1 LNKVTDKAQIASLVL
16 RHGRILTLDEKHT
29 EAAALAIN
37 GDSII
42 AVGSDADITPYIGPE
57 TQVIDLVGRLAVP
70 GFIEGHGHFME
81 LGRSLMALDLTKA
94 DSWDTIVVMVA
105 DAAKRTQPGTWIM
118 GHGWHQDKWYHPAV
132 PSGGEFLLD
141 GKLNAAAPE
150 SPVLLSHASYHAVIV
165 NAQALAVAGI
175 QADAPAPL
183 PSGIMRDTS
192 GRLVGLLRDS
202 AQDVV
207 YEALRHDEQRQSPD
221 RIYARIREQAL
232 LAARDALSKGITAFV
247 DQGESFET
255 LDFYKKLAEEG
266 ELPLRLYAMVGSEPV
281 NRLEAKLKDYR
292 LIHYGKEGYLTIRTI
307 GEVLVDGAL
316 GTHTAWFLKPYA
328 DLPDST
334 GLNVVPLAD
343 VRQIAELALR
353 HSYQLAV
360 HAIGDRA
367 NHEVLNTFAA
377 IFKAHH
383 ASGLRWR
390 IEHAQHLAPADI
402 PRFAE
407 LDVIASVQAVHATSD
422 GTYVVKRLGE
432 KRARE
437 GAYVWHSLLQ
447 SGAVVTSGTDV
458 PVEDENPI
466 VNFHCAVT
474 RQLSDGSRFY
484 PEQRMSR
491 LEALKSYTLANAYA
505 IFEEDRLG
513 TLEPGKLA
521 DITVLSRDIMEVPED
536 EIPDT
541 QADYTI
547 VGGHVVWGRTMGG
560 QKSKTG

>member
-1 LNKVTDKAQIASLVL
+1 MNEITDKTQLASLVL
-16 RHGRILTLDEKHT
+16 RNGRILTLDEKHP
-29 EAAALAIN
+29 EAEALAVN

-42 AVGSDADITPYIGPE
+42 AVVSNTGIAPYIGPE
-57 TQVIDLVGRLAVP
+57 THVIDLAGRLAVP

-81 LGRSLMALDLTKA
+81 LGKSLMALDLTKA
-94 DSWDTIVVMVA
+94 DSWEAIVAMVA
-105 DAAKRTQPGTWIM
+105 DAARRARPGAWIM
-118 GHGWHQDKWYHPAV
+118 GHGWHQDKWYNPAV
-132 PSGGEFLLD
+132 PGGDGFLLD
-141 GKLNAAAPE
+141 DKLNAAAPDN
-150 SPVLLSHASYHAVIV
+150 PVLLSHASYHAIIV

-175 QADAPAPL
+175 QADTPAPL
-183 PSGIMRDTS
+183 PGGIMRDTS

-221 RIYARIREQAL
+221 RIYARVREQAL
-232 LAARDALSKGITAFV
+232 LAGRDALSKGITTFV

-255 LDFYKKLAEEG
+255 LDFYKKLAGEG
-266 ELPLRLYAMVGSEPV
+266 KLPLRLHAMVGSEPV
-281 NRLEAKLKDYR
+281 NRLEAKLEDYR

-307 GEVLVDGAL
+307 GEVLVDGAI

-328 DLPDST
+328 DLPGST
-334 GLNVVPLAD
+334 GLNVIPLSD
-343 VRQIAELALR
+343 VRRIAELALR
-353 HSYQLAV
+353 YDYQLAV

-367 NHEVLNTFAA
+367 NHEVLNTLAA
-377 IFKAHH
+377 VFETHH

-390 IEHAQHLAPADI
+390 IEHAQHLDPADI

-407 LDVIASVQAVHATSD
+407 LDVIASMQAVHATSD
-422 GTYVVKRLGE
+422 GAYVVKRLGE

-437 GAYVWHSLLQ
+437 GAYVWRSLLQ

-466 VNFHCAVT
+466 VNFHSAVT

-505 IFEEDRLG
+505 IFEEDHLG

-521 DITVLSRDIMEVPED
+521 DVTVLSRDIMEVPED

-541 QADYTI
+541 QVDYTI
-547 VGGHVVWGRTMGG
+547 VGGRVVWDRGT
-560 QKSKTG
+560 

>member
-1 LNKVTDKAQIASLVL
+1 MAKIADKTRTASLVL
-16 RHGRILTLDEKHT
+16 QHGRILTLDERHP
-29 EAAALAIN
+29 EAKALAIN

-42 AVGSDADITPYIGPE
+42 AVGSDADIAPYIS
-57 TQVIDLVGRLAVP
+57 TDTRVINLKGRLAMP

-81 LGRSLMALDLTKA
+81 LGKSLLALDLTKV
-94 DSWDTIVVMVA
+94 DSWDTIVAMVA
-105 DAAKRTQPGTWIM
+105 DTARRSQPGTWLM
-118 GHGWHQDKWYHPAV
+118 GHGWHQDKWYRPAV
-132 PSGGEFLLD
+132 PGGDEFLLD

-150 SPVLLSHASYHAVIV
+150 NPVLLSHASFHAMIV
-165 NAQALAVAGI
+165 NAQALAMTGIPVA
-175 QADAPAPL
+175 APAPL
-183 PSGIMRDTS
+183 PAGIMRDS
-192 GRLVGLLRDS
+192 AGKLVGLLRDKDQ
-202 AQDVV
+202 AAV
-207 YEALRHDEQRQSPD
+207 YAALRHDQQRQSPD
-221 RIYARIREQAL
+221 QRQARMREQAL
-232 LAARDALSKGITAFV
+232 LATQDALAKGITAFV
-247 DQGESFET
+247 DQGESFAT
-255 LDFYKKLAEEG
+255 LDFYKKLAGEG

-307 GEVLVDGAL
+307 GEVLVDGAI

-334 GLNVVPLAD
+334 GLNVVPLTA

-353 HSYQLAV
+353 FDYQLAV

-377 IFKAHH
+377 IFKAHQ

-390 IEHAQHLAPADI
+390 IEHAQHLDPADI

-407 LDVIASVQAVHATSD
+407 LGVIASVQAVHATSD
-422 GTYVVKRLGE
+422 GAYVVKRLGE
-432 KRARE
+432 KRVRE
-437 GAYVWHSLLQ
+437 GAYVWRSLLQ

-458 PVEDENPI
+458 PVEDENPVI
-466 VNFHCAVT
+466 NFHSAVT

-505 IFEEDRLG
+505 LFEEDRLG
-513 TLEPGKLA
+513 TLEVGKLA
-521 DITVLSRDIMEVPED
+521 DITVLSRNIMEVPED
-536 EIPDT
+536 EIPET
-541 QADYTI
+541 RADYTI
-547 VGGHVVWGRTMGG
+547 VGGHVAWDRGA
-560 QKSKTG
+560 

>member
-1 LNKVTDKAQIASLVL
+1 MNKVTDKAQIASLVL
-16 RHGRILTLDEKHT
+16 RHSRILTLNEKLP
-29 EAAALAIN
+29 EAEALAIN
-37 GDSII
+37 SDSII
-42 AVGSDADITPYIGPE
+42 AVGSDADIAPYIGPE

-70 GFIEGHGHFME
+70 GFIEGHGHLVE

-94 DSWDTIVVMVA
+94 DSWDTIVAMVA
-105 DAAKRTQPGTWIM
+105 DAARRTQPGTWIT

-132 PSGGEFLLD
+132 PGGDGFLLD
-141 GKLNAAAPE
+141 GKLNAAAPDN
-150 SPVLLSHASYHAVIV
+150 PVLLSHASYHAIIV
-165 NAQALAVAGI
+165 NAQALAVTGIHAG
-175 QADAPAPL
+175 APAPL
-183 PSGIMRDTS
+183 PSGIMRDS
-192 GRLVGLLRDS
+192 AGRLVGLLRDK
-202 AQDVV
+202 AQDAV
-207 YEALRHDEQRQSPD
+207 YEALRYDEQRQSPD
-221 RIYARIREQAL
+221 RIYARVREQAL
-232 LAARDALSKGITAFV
+232 LASRDALSKGITTFV

-255 LDFYKKLAEEG
+255 LDLYKKLSGEG

-328 DLPDST
+328 DLPGST

-353 HSYQLAV
+353 YNYQLAV

-367 NHEVLNTFAA
+367 NHETLNTFAA
-377 IFKAHH
+377 IFKVHH

-402 PRFAE
+402 SRFAE

-422 GTYVVKRLGE
+422 GAYVVKRLGE

-437 GAYVWHSLLQ
+437 GAYVWRSLLQ

-474 RQLSDGSRFY
+474 RRLSDGSRFY

-513 TLEPGKLA
+513 TLETGKRA
-521 DITVLSRDIMEVPED
+521 DITVLSRDIMKVPED
-536 EIPDT
+536 EIPET
-541 QADYTI
+541 QVDYTI
-547 VGGHVVWGRTMGG
+547 VGGHVVWDRG
-560 QKSKTG
+560 K